1 MEMTVPRIQRSPT
14 FARAARHL
22 AAVALASS
30 AILAGGARTANGE
43 VIDRVLAIVAGD
55 LILQSDVAAAREFGL
70 TPPAGA
76 PDPVREILT
85 RLIDRALVL
94 DEVERYTPPEPD
106 EAAIGSD
113 LAAVRSRFP
122 TEEAYRAALVR
133 VGLEERQLR
142 ERLRQDRRIAA
153 YLAQRFTLPDTA
165 ADGDG
170 RNALVDEW
178 MAGLRRRA
186 DIVDLYEPSGR

>member
-1 MEMTVPRIQRSPT
+1 MEITVPRMIRSPAL
-14 FARAARHL
+14 ARAARRFAAAAL
-22 AAVALASS
+22 AAS
-30 AILAGGARTANGE
+30 AIFAGGARTVNGE

-70 TPPAGA
+70 TPSAGA

-85 RLIDRALVL
+85 RLIDRALIL
-94 DEVERYTPPEPD
+94 DEVERYAPPEPD
-106 EAAIGSD
+106 DAAVASD

-122 TEEAYRAALVR
+122 TAEAYRAALAR

-153 YLAQRFTLPDTA
+153 YLAQRFTPLPGA
-165 ADGDG
+165 GADDG

-178 MAGLRRRA
+178 LAGLRRRA
-186 DIVDLYEPSGR
+186 DVVDLYEPSGR